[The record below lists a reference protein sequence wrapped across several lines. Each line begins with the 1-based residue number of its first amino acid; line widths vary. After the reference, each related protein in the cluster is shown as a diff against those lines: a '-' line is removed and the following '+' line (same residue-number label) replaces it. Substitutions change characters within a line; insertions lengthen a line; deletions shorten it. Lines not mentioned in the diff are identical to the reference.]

1 MKVTAGVIALLALTS
16 CTIER
21 TVVQEST
28 TTTTSYSA
36 PPTTDRSWRVDE
48 EGFLNTIEKEYGYLG
63 STKDMALETGYGVC
77 THLDN
82 GGSTVVLEQMI
93 YDSADDIDSIEFL
106 SFVTASAVIFLC
118 PWNLANF
125 NVY

>member
-1 MKVTAGVIALLALTS
+1 MKITAGIIALVALTS

-21 TVVQEST
+21 TIVQEPT

-36 PPTTDRSWRVDE
+36 PPTTERSWRVDE
-48 EGFLNTIEKEYGYLG
+48 EGFLNSIESEYGPLG
-63 STKDMALETGYGVC
+63 TTTAMALETGYEVC
-77 THLDN
+77 AHLDS
-82 GGSTVVLEQMI
+82 GGSPYELEQMI
-93 YDSADDIDSIEFL
+93 YDSSTDVDSVEFL
-106 SFVTASAVIFLC
+106 SYVTASAVIFLC